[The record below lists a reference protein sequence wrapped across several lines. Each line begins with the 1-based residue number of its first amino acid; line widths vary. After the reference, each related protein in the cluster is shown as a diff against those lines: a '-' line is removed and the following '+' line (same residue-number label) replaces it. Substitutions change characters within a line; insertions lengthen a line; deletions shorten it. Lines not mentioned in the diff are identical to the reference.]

1 MSMPDNRSQ
10 RKPGRGKISRRQ
22 FLGLAGLALGSAA
35 LVKGTSRLDSFFNP
49 RNAEAGPLDL
59 DPIIDTT
66 APTFVSECA
75 HAHIPP
81 DRILGTEPIYITK
94 TRLIGIFFGF
104 PDQPQG
110 LADLQAGVYSTA
122 YLTNVPLVHD
132 FYNHFTGINMT
143 LETRPYIIAEHPW
156 AYYATDFDKKYIREI
171 LFLMNCWPETCCRK
185 CMMTTPFLC
194 ITSLMLTTLAPR
206 EECAVEEVYGI
217 LLQDILETLSWREIC

>member
-35 LVKGTSRLDSFFNP
+35 LAKETSR

-75 HAHIPP
+75 HAHLKLP
-81 DRILGTEPIYITK
+81 RTSQTGQPIYLAN

-171 LFLMNCWPETCCRK
+171 LFLMN
-185 CMMTTPFLC
+185 
-194 ITSLMLTTLAPR
+194 
-206 EECAVEEVYGI
+206 
-217 LLQDILETLSWREIC
+217 